1 MKKLS
6 CSKQNFGSRGP
17 SLGRVGTFNKDENN
31 FIKEYSTSNLNKD
44 N

>member
-6 CSKQNFGSRGP
+6 CSKQNIGSRGP
-17 SLGRVGTFNKDENN
+17 SLGRIATFNKDENN
-31 FIKEYSTSNLNKD
+31 FIKEYSISNLNKD